1 MFRYECEYRHKGMV
15 EDKVEVGG
23 GVGGMSPGDERGYGD
38 ASSRGGDGGYGDGGY
53 GGTGQTRTRL
63 PDRPG
68 DVYGGA
74 RRGRVGSSRSMV
86 TVVAVVVVLIA
97 AIAFANRGGSGG
109 KDGGG
114 SSSDGA
120 RPGDKAASA
129 PTSATG
135 KRPVGTRTSG
145 IPTGYAHDQQG
156 AQSAAANYTIALA
169 SAEMFDTDRRHAI
182 VETVY
187 APDVV
192 AGLRTETDKAYTDKK
207 FLANIGLD
215 EDGKAPSGQTF
226 VSRVVPAGTKI
237 DKLTDGDNLSVAVW
251 YSSLFGL
258 AGTSTTNPVT
268 ESWYTT
274 TYDLKW
280 VDGDWKITD
289 SRQKDGPVPV
299 GGDQKASTTDDMA
312 KAVEEYGGFTY
323 AR

>member
-1 MFRYECEYRHKGMV
+1 
-15 EDKVEVGG
+15 
-23 GVGGMSPGDERGYGD
+23 MSPGGERGYGD
-38 ASSRGGDGGYGDGGY
+38 ASSRGDEGGYGDGGY

-74 RRGRVGSSRSMV
+74 RRGRGGSSRSTV
-86 TVVAVVVVLIA
+86 TVVAVVVLLIA
-97 AIAFANRGGSGG
+97 AIAFANRGG
-109 KDGGG
+109 GGG
-114 SSSDGA
+114 GGDGSGSA
-120 RPGDKAASA
+120 SNGSRSGDRAKSA
-129 PTSATG
+129 PTTATG
-135 KRPVGTRTSG
+135 KRPVDTKTSG
-145 IPTGYAHDQQG
+145 IPTRYAHDQQG
-156 AQSAAANYTIALA
+156 AQSAATNYTVALA
-169 SAEMFDTDRRHAI
+169 SAEMFDTESRHTI
-182 VETVY
+182 VDTVY

-192 AGLRTETDKAYTDKK
+192 AKLRSETDKAYTNKK
-207 FLANIGLD
+207 FLAGIGLD

-237 DKLTDGDNLSVAVW
+237 GKLTDGDHLSVEVW

-258 AGTSTTNPVT
+258 AGASSTNPVT

-274 TYDLKW
+274 TYDLTW
-280 VDGDWKITD
+280 VGGDWKITD

-299 GGDQKASTTDDMA
+299 GADQKASTTDDMA

>member
-1 MFRYECEYRHKGMV
+1 MLRHECEYRHKGMV
-15 EDKVEVGG
+15 EDEVEVGG

-74 RRGRVGSSRSMV
+74 RRGRGGASRSMV

-109 KDGGG
+109 KDGG

-120 RPGDKAASA
+120 RSGGKAASA

-156 AQSAAANYTIALA
+156 AQSAATNYAVAMGGTG
-169 SAEMFDTDRRHAI
+169 MFNKDTRHVI
-182 VETVY
+182 VDTVY
-187 APDVV
+187 TKAAAGKLQGVMDDAYSPSFLDRLGLKPD
-192 AGLRTETDKAYTDKK
+192 GSP
-207 FLANIGLD
+207 
-215 EDGKAPSGQTF
+215 PSGSTF
-226 VSRVVPAGTKI
+226 VSRTVPVGSKVKDYTNDTASI
-237 DKLTDGDNLSVAVW
+237 SVW
-251 YSSLFGL
+251 YMGL
-258 AGTSTTNPVT
+258 LGMAGAGSTDPVT
-268 ESWYTT
+268 SSWSTWT
-274 TYDLKW
+274 FDLRW
-280 VDGDWKITD
+280 TDGDWKIVSD
-289 SRQKDGPVPV
+289 SQKDGPTPVP
-299 GGDQKASTTDDMA
+299 GDDKAAASDEIS